1 VVDYLHK
8 ITGDPCSSLNVE
20 NAPSGD
26 ISSPCPKDKRATKSN
41 KALSSLSSDGFS
53 SSHSE
58 ELQNFQ
64 RKDDKYSSF
73 PHGDVTEAR
82 SSDDVSSST
91 SGDVK
96 AKSSD
101 VASTQGSDSLTSQ
114 GSFDTSMQSG
124 DVPSC
129 RSNDVPSSHGG
140 GDILSPQSSN
150 VPASQSE
157 TVLSDKSSVVLLSG
171 NKIGFRLSSKKDVK
185 GAPHSAGDTES
196 LSAGPVVCPLCGKS
210 GLSGRR
216 QLGKHFLSR
225 HGEKQLS
232 GTCRLPYIGAGI
244 SDPGPWIRNPELR
257 IRILGCVILN
267 DGSGSRKPIN

>member
-1 VVDYLHK
+1 MVDYLHK
-8 ITGDPCSSLNVE
+8 ITGNPCSSLNAE

-26 ISSPCPKDKRATKSN
+26 ILSPWSKGKRSTKSN
-41 KALSSLSSDGFS
+41 IALSSPSSDGLS
-53 SSHSE
+53 SSHSG
-58 ELQNFQ
+58 ELHKI
-64 RKDDKYSSF
+64 RSKDDKYSSF

-140 GDILSPQSSN
+140 DVLSPQSSN
-150 VPASQSE
+150 VPAYQSE
-157 TVLSDKSSVVLLSG
+157 NVLSDKSSVVPLSG
-171 NKIGFRLSSKKDVK
+171 NKIGFRLSRKKDMK
-185 GAPHSAGDTES
+185 GAPHSGGDTES
-196 LSAGPVVCPLCGKS
+196 LSDGPVVCPLCGES

-216 QLGKHFLSR
+216 QLARHFLR
-225 HGEKQLS
+225 HHGEKQLS
-232 GTCRLPYIGAGI
+232 GTVHLLVTLYTVGGGNRNVGA
-244 SDPGPWIRNPELR
+244 
-257 IRILGCVILN
+257 
-267 DGSGSRKPIN
+267 

>member
-8 ITGDPCSSLNVE
+8 ITGNPCSSLNAE

-26 ISSPCPKDKRATKSN
+26 ILSPWSKGKRSTKSN
-41 KALSSLSSDGFS
+41 KAPSSPSSDGLS

-82 SSDDVSSST
+82 SNDDVSSST
-91 SGDVK
+91 SGVVK

-101 VASTQGSDSLTSQ
+101 VASTQRGDSLTSR
-114 GSFDTSMQSG
+114 GSVLPSMQSG
-124 DVPSC
+124 DVPGC
-129 RSNDVPSSHGG
+129 RSNDVPLSHS
-140 GDILSPQSSN
+140 GDVLSPQSSN

-157 TVLSDKSSVVLLSG
+157 TLLSDKSSVVLLSG
-171 NKIGFRLSSKKDVK
+171 NKIGFRLSIQKDVK
-185 GAPHSAGDTES
+185 GTSPSGGDTES
-196 LSAGPVVCPLCGKS
+196 LSAGPVVCPLCGES
-210 GLSGRR
+210 ELSGRR
-216 QLGKHFLSR
+216 QLGKHFLRR

-232 GTCRLPYIGAGI
+232 GT
-244 SDPGPWIRNPELR
+244 
-257 IRILGCVILN
+257 
-267 DGSGSRKPIN
+267 